1 MWEPSLSR
9 TCPRLAA
16 AALGLLLWSLESA
29 AASFP
34 APAFP
39 NFDSPAQIAA
49 ACDKGLAGAN
59 ARVKALETRRV
70 DAGWLAASDG
80 LNAFVEDAYYPIG
93 FLAHVHPDKAV
104 RSAAEACELRWQDFS
119 STLGLNEKLFKAT
132 LKAKPRDAVDATYL
146 RLMREGFEDS
156 GVALPADKRPRAK
169 QLSDRINELGQSF
182 DKNIRDE
189 ATKVAFSEA
198 ELKGVPESVW
208 KTAKRDDGGRV
219 LLGLDT
225 PSYTPV
231 MQLAE
236 SPAARERI
244 WRAKTNE
251 GGDRNLALL
260 AEIVQLRREYAKL
273 FGVDSYADFT
283 LRRRMA
289 QNTQRTSAFLD
300 EVKSAV
306 TSGETRDLAELREA
320 KARHLGT
327 PLDTTRLERWDV
339 PFYSERVKRERY
351 SVDQELFRPYF
362 PPQQSLQFV
371 MLLTERLF
379 GVRYTRVDVKL
390 WHPDAQAYLA
400 TDVATGKALAG
411 LLVDLYPRDGKY
423 NHAAVWSY
431 RNGATRQ
438 LAVEKGGL
446 GKDGV
451 GKDGVGKVGLGK
463 PRLPQA
469 ALVVNFDRKGLTLDE
484 LETLLHEFGHA
495 LHNNLSATR
504 YTAQAGTS
512 TQRDFVEAP
521 SQMLEDWVY
530 DKNVLTL
537 MREVCPACKPVPD
550 ELIAQARAAKDFAK
564 GNLNARQHL
573 FASFDLAL
581 HGADAPDPMAT
592 WARMEGATPL
602 GHVSGTKFPAGFS
615 HIAGGYAA
623 GYYGYL
629 WSDVVAHDLRT
640 AFAADK
646 LDAQVGRRYRNSV
659 LANGGQR
666 PPQDIVR
673 EFLGRDTNSKAY
685 FEYLRR

>member
-1 MWEPSLSR
+1 MSR
-9 TCPRLAA
+9 PRLRLAA
-16 AALGLLLWSLESA
+16 AALGLLFLALQSA
-29 AASFP
+29 AAGFP
-34 APAFP
+34 LPAFP
-39 NFDSPAQIAA
+39 NFDSPTQVSA

-59 ARVKALETRRV
+59 ARVKALEARRV

-93 FLAHVHPDKAV
+93 LLANVHPDKAV

-132 LKAKPRDAVDATYL
+132 LRARPRDAIDATYL
-146 RLMREGFEDS
+146 RLMREGFEDA
-156 GVALPADKRPRAK
+156 GVALPVDKRPRAK
-169 QLSDRINELGQSF
+169 QLSDRISELGQTF
-182 DKNIRDE
+182 ERNIRDE

-208 KTAKRDDGGRV
+208 KEAKRDDGGRI

-225 PSYTPV
+225 PSYMPV
-231 MQLAE
+231 MQSAE
-236 SPAARERI
+236 SAAARERI

-251 GGDRNLALL
+251 GGDANLRLL
-260 AEIVQLRREYAKL
+260 AEIVQLRKEYAML
-273 FGVDSYADFT
+273 FGIESYADFT

-289 QNTQRTSAFLD
+289 QNTRRTSAFLT
-300 EVKSAV
+300 EVKAAV
-306 TSGETRDLAELREA
+306 TVGETRDLAELREA

-327 PLDTTRLERWDV
+327 PPDTTRLQRWDV
-339 PFYSERVKRERY
+339 PFYSERVKLERY

-362 PPQQSLQFV
+362 PPQQSLQLV
-371 MLLTERLF
+371 MRLTERLF
-379 GVRYTRVDVKL
+379 GVRYSRVDGKL
-390 WHPDAQAYLA
+390 WHPDVQAYLA
-400 TDVATGKALAG
+400 TEVSTGKPLAG

-431 RNGATRQ
+431 RNGATR
-438 LAVEKGGL
+438 
-446 GKDGV
+446 KD
-451 GKDGVGKVGLGK
+451 KFGK

-495 LHNNLSATR
+495 LHNNLSSTR

-530 DKNVLTL
+530 DKQVLTL
-537 MREVCPACKPVPD
+537 MREVCPDCKPVPD
-550 ELIAQARAAKDFAK
+550 ELIAKARAAKDFAK

-592 WARMEGATPL
+592 WVRMEGATPL
-602 GHVSGTKFPAGFS
+602 GHVSGTKFPAGFA

-623 GYYGYL
+623 GYYSYL

-646 LDAQVGRRYRNSV
+646 LDAAVGRRYRHSV

-673 EFLGRDTNSKAY
+673 EFLGRDTNSKAF